1 MNGLVYLQGLGIGA
15 GLIIAIGAQNAFVLT
30 QSIKGQHAVLVAL
43 ICVFCDALLITLGTL
58 GVGTLVASHPQW
70 IVIATW
76 GGALFLFLYGLQS
89 FYAIFKR
96 RAVMQVESARQV
108 KAQTAVLV
116 TLGLTLLNPHVYLD
130 TVVLLGSIS
139 GLYMGAQR
147 VQFALGA
154 ITASIG
160 WFTLLV
166 LMGRPLGRLLSTA
179 RAWKVLDL
187 FIGLTMWGV
196 GGSLLLFR

>member
-1 MNGLVYLQGLGIGA
+1 MSGLAFLQGLGIGA

-30 QSIKGQHAVLVAL
+30 QSIKRQHAGLIALVCML
-43 ICVFCDALLITLGTL
+43 CDGLLIMLGTL
-58 GVGTLVASHPQW
+58 GIGSLVASNPQW
-70 IVIATW
+70 IVLATW
-76 GGALFLFLYGLQS
+76 VGALFLFIYGLQS
-89 FYAIFKR
+89 FYSLFKR
-96 RAVMQVESARQV
+96 SAILEAGPGASMTPRY
-108 KAQTAVLV
+108 AILI

-139 GLYMGAQR
+139 GLYAGTQR

-160 WFTLLV
+160 WFTLLASI
-166 LMGRPLGRLLSTA
+166 GRPLGRLFSTA

-196 GGSLLLFR
+196 GGSLLMFR